1 MGNSLFD
8 QLEKSGLVDEKKAKQ
23 AKKDKRKQS
32 KQKRGKKAQPL
43 DESKLLAQKAQAE
56 KTARDRELNQQRL
69 LEAEKKAIA
78 AQIKQLIEMN
88 RIENSDGD
96 IGFNFTDGNK
106 VQRIYVSEKLQ
117 NQLVSGRLA
126 IAKLGNEYTL
136 VPTAVAEKIKQRDPA
151 CIILNN
157 VQQPDDNDADDPYAD
172 YQVPDDLMW

>member
-23 AKKDKRKQS
+23 VKKDKRKQA
-32 KQKRGKKAQPL
+32 KQKRGKGTQTQ
-43 DESKLLAQKAQAE
+43 DESKLRAQQAQAE

-69 LEAEKKAIA
+69 QEAEKKAIA
-78 AQIKQLIEMN
+78 AQIKQLIDMN

-106 VQRIYVSEKLQ
+106 VQRLYVSEKIQ
-117 NQLVSGRLA
+117 SQLVSGRVA
-126 IAKLGNEYTL
+126 IVKLSNEYIL
-136 VPTAVAEKIKQRDPA
+136 VPAAVAEKILQRDQD
-151 CIILNN
+151 CVVLNN
-157 VQQPDDNDADDPYAD
+157 VQQPDASDADDLYAD